1 MQRTI
6 LDSCKG
12 HLPERSFGA
21 GEIVMAEGTPAG
33 ALFILIEGRVEVRKH
48 DYVITTLDEPGV
60 VFGEISVLLE
70 TAHTATVAT
79 AAPSRFYVVDQPLE
93 FMRTAP
99 EVALVVAR
107 LLARRLHAM
116 TTYLVDL
123 KQQFEDHDNH
133 FGMID
138 EVLDVLS
145 HAQHEG
151 HTPGSDRDPDP
162 NCGD

>member
-1 MQRTI
+1 V
-6 LDSCKG
+6 K
-12 HLPERSFGA
+12 
-21 GEIVMAEGTPAG
+21 
-33 ALFILIEGRVEVRKH
+33 
-48 DYVITTLDEPGV
+48 TLEP
-60 VFGEISVLLE
+60 S
-70 TAHTATVAT
+70 T
-79 AAPSRFYVVDQPLE
+79 FYVVAEPLD
-93 FMRTAP
+93 FLRSTP
-99 EVALVVAR
+99 EVALTVAE

-162 NCGD
+162 NCGDD

>member
-1 MQRTI
+1 MRD
-6 LDSCKG
+6 LLALCHGK
-12 HLPERSFGA
+12 LPERRYAA
-21 GEIVMAEGTPAG
+21 GEMVVEEGHRIGKIFVLAEGM
-33 ALFILIEGRVEVRKH
+33 VEIIKH
-48 DYVITTLDEPGV
+48 GVGFNTISEPGA
-60 VFGEISVLLE
+60 VFGEMSVLLDS
-70 TAHTATVAT
+70 AHTATVKT
-79 AAPSRFYVVDQPLE
+79 LEPSTFYVVENPLD
-93 FMRTAP
+93 FLRSTP
-99 EVALVVAR
+99 EVALTVAE

-151 HTPGSDRDPDP
+151 HAPGSDRDPDP
-162 NCGD
+162 NCGGD